1 MTDSL
6 LSFGTLRWN
15 GVQMSLFGHR
25 VPSTPDAI
33 VGYRVGRVT
42 ISDPA
47 AIAASGH
54 DIHPALIATGDPS
67 EVVDGEVLELSG
79 DELAAVQRYEEVS
92 FQRGEVQTRFGRP
105 AWAYTPKPGLHID
118 SRTSCCASRGVPMTA
133 PSRGLATIPLSVPQ
147 STRPIDVRYSATGCG
162 GACLAA
168 G

>member
-1 MTDSL
+1 MF
-6 LSFGTLRWN
+6 SFGTLRQHD
-15 GVQMSLFGHR
+15 VQISLVGHR

-67 EVVDGEVLELSG
+67 EVVDGEVLELSE

-92 FQRGEVQTRFGRP
+92 FQRIEVQTRSGRR
-105 AWAYTPKPGLHID
+105 AWAYAPKPGLPID
-118 SRTSCCASRGVPMTA
+118 S
-133 PSRGLATIPLSVPQ
+133 
-147 STRPIDVRYSATGCG
+147 
-162 GACLAA
+162 
-168 G
+168 